1 MVIAGKNQQLSE
13 PQKGEKESLG
23 QGSTLNPAPGNQTK
37 TAARKVDENGERKN
51 TEASSAAE
59 DASP

>member
-1 MVIAGKNQQLSE
+1 MVIAGKNQQLTE

-23 QGSTLNPAPGNQTK
+23 QGSTLNPAPGNQAK
-37 TAARKVDENGERKN
+37 KEERKVDENGEGKK
-51 TEASSAAE
+51 TEASSEAE